1 MTYRFY
7 PAKEEFP
14 YRVTIDNYLE
24 WTQHQEISAWC
35 RKHFG
40 DDTHMFRWR
49 HCLAG
54 TPSRADPEF
63 STWLFMDEEA
73 AMQFKLTWG

>member
-1 MTYRFY
+1 MSYRFY
-7 PAKEEFP
+7 PRKEEFP
-14 YRVTIDNYLE
+14 YRVAIDNYTE
-24 WTQHQEISAWC
+24 WTQHTEIVHWC
-35 RKHFG
+35 LNQFG

-54 TPSRADPEF
+54 SPSRADPEF

-73 AMQFKLTWG
+73 AHLFKLTWT